1 MAELQDSVRHSRL
14 YQSFFNVALAVVL
27 EELAELGVDD
37 GGEDEVL
44 DFVVEG
50 GFDHV
55 FARRLEVRRQLT

>member
-1 MAELQDSVRHSRL
+1 MAGLQDSVGHSRL

-27 EELAELGVDD
+27 EKLAELGVDD

-55 FARRLEVRRQLT
+55 FARRWKLEDS